1 MKVVIKKASD
11 DFYKVTKEFES
22 FEQFVEFINKT
33 EPKEVIVSTR
43 FVQCAPLDCVCT
55 VTIYDDYIE

>member
-11 DFYKVTKEFES
+11 SFYEVTKEFES

-43 FVQCAPLDCVCT
+43 FMQYAPLDCVCK
-55 VTIYDDYIE
+55 VTIYDDFIE